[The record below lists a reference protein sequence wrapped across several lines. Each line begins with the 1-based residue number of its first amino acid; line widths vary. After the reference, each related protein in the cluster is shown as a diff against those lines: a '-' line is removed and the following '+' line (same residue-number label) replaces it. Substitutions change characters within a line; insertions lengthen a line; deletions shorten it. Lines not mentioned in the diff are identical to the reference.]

1 MIHDGLR
8 IDGGPW
14 EQGDKRGN
22 ALSPLL
28 VLNAN
33 DSYFVYAL
41 NLGDDLFDFSRVDV
55 VATANDH
62 VALAID

>member
-41 NLGDDLFDFSRVDV
+41 IN
-55 VATANDH
+55 AA
-62 VALAID
+62 